1 MNIDVNLV
9 PESDRK
15 QKPSDPMNLTFG
27 SVYTDHM
34 LTMHYRNGQWH
45 PPQIKP
51 YAPLK
56 LSPAALVLHYGQ
68 GIFEGMK
75 AYRRGNRVLL
85 FRPREN
91 FKRLNGSAKRMVMP
105 EADSELLLRALTTL
119 IDIERDWIPQEHGT
133 SLYVRPTMI
142 AIEPKLGVKPSDEY
156 LFYVILSPVGP
167 YFKEGFSPVSIYVSN
182 EYTRAARGGVGAAK
196 TMSNYAASLLAT
208 KKASE
213 KGYSQVLWLDAIER
227 KYIEECGTM
236 NVFVRFDDELAT
248 PLLNDTIL
256 PGITR
261 DSVLKLTRDWGYNV
275 NERKISIHE
284 VIRGVKN
291 GKVCEIFGT
300 GTAAVIAPVG
310 QLRFENSS
318 YQIANG
324 TVGPLSQKL
333 FQNLTGIQCGET
345 DDPYGWIYEV

>member
-1 MNIDVNLV
+1 MDVTLV
-9 PESDRK
+9 REDNRK

-34 LTMHYRNGQWH
+34 LTMCYRNGQWLS
-45 PPQIKP
+45 PEIKP
-51 YAPLK
+51 YAPLE

-91 FKRLNGSAKRMVMP
+91 FKRLNRSAKRMVMP
-105 EADSELLLRALTTL
+105 KVDQDFILDALAKL
-119 IDIERDWIPQEHGT
+119 IDIERDWIPREHGT
-133 SLYVRPTMI
+133 SLYIRPTMI
-142 AIEPKLGVKPSDEY
+142 ATEPKLGVKPSDEY
-156 LFYVILSPVGP
+156 LFYIILSPVGP
-167 YFKEGFSPVSIYVSN
+167 YFKEGFSPVSIHVSSR
-182 EYTRAARGGVGAAK
+182 YTRAVRGGVGAAK
-196 TMSNYAASLLAT
+196 TMSNYATSLLAT

-227 KYIEECGTM
+227 EYIEECGTM

-248 PLLNDTIL
+248 PPLNDTIL

-261 DSVLKLTRDWGYNV
+261 DSVLKLARDWGYHV

-284 VIRGVKN
+284 TIDAIEK
-291 GKVCEIFGT
+291 GKILEIFGT

-310 QLRFENSS
+310 ELHFENTS

-324 TVGPLSQKL
+324 TVGDLSQRL
-333 FQNLTGIQCGET
+333 FDTLTGIQCGEI
-345 DDPYGWIYEV
+345 DDSYGWIYEV

>member
-1 MNIDVNLV
+1 MKIDINLV
-9 PESDRK
+9 SENERK

-34 LTMHYRNGQWH
+34 LIMRYHEGQWH
-45 PPQIKP
+45 TPKIKP
-51 YAPLK
+51 YAPLE

-75 AYRRGNRVLL
+75 AYRRRNRVLL

-91 FKRLNGSAKRMVMP
+91 FKRLNRSAKRMVMP
-105 EADSELLLRALTTL
+105 QIDKDFLLDALAKL

-133 SLYVRPTMI
+133 SLYIRPTMI
-142 AIEPKLGVKPSDEY
+142 ATESKLGVKPSDEY
-156 LFYVILSPVGP
+156 LFYIILSPVGP
-167 YFKEGFSPVSIYVSN
+167 YFKEGFSPVRIYVSN
-182 EYTRAARGGVGAAK
+182 EYTRAVKGGVGAAK

-248 PLLNDTIL
+248 PPLNDTIL

-261 DSVLKLTRDWGYNV
+261 DSVLQLARDWGYDV
-275 NERKISIHE
+275 NERRISIHE
-284 VIRGVKN
+284 TIDGIEN
-291 GKVCEIFGT
+291 GKVLEIFGT

-310 QLRFENSS
+310 ELHFNNSS

-324 TVGPLSQKL
+324 KVGDLSKRL
-333 FQNLTGIQCGET
+333 FDTLTGIQCGEI
-345 DDPYGWIYEV
+345 DDPYDWIYDV